1 MNEPIACGK
10 AHTLAVEKTF
20 IEQVGPPAAEPHQA
34 KGKKKR
40 KKKVACRDSNSLP
53 RTPIEVRVSTHGGHS
68 NRFRTLSDRHRAE
81 GRPGSGPECRIPTHC
96 KVGAELSGA
105 LDAFCNSQVQIPD
118 TTFFC
123 YFFFPLRLIFY
134 TKFTILRNLCRHTL
148 AHWRVSLTC

>member
-1 MNEPIACGK
+1 MWQS
-10 AHTLAVEKTF
+10 AHTGSGKNFYRTGRAPRSRTTPGKRE
-20 IEQVGPPAAEPHQA
+20 E
-34 KGKKKR
+34 KKK
-40 KKKVACRDSNSLP
+40 KEVACRDLNSLP
-53 RTPIEVRVSTHGGHS
+53 RTPVEVRVSTHGGHS